1 MARKF
6 GTDFPDKVDM
16 VTVED
21 GVCYFYVVQGHELD
35 GERTLALQTK
45 LNNYL
50 AYILD
55 GQLEQDYPERTQLQ
69 KVIRVELLHKPEGVA
84 AEFLEKV
91 APHIKKEG
99 IGFEVNLYSE
109 DDPHDV

>member
-1 MARKF
+1 MVRRF

-16 VTVED
+16 VTVDD
-21 GVCYFYVVQGHELD
+21 GVCYLYVVQGHELD
-35 GERTLALQTK
+35 GERTLALQEK

-50 AYILD
+50 AFILD
-55 GQLEQDYPERTQLQ
+55 GQFEQEYPERALLQ

-91 APHIKKEG
+91 APHIEKEG
-99 IGFEVNLYSE
+99 IGFEVKL
-109 DDPHDV
+109 HDEE

>member
-1 MARKF
+1 MVRQF

-21 GVCYFYVVQGHELD
+21 GVCYLYVVQGHELD

-50 AYILD
+50 AFILD
-55 GQLEQDYPERTQLQ
+55 GQLEQEYPKKAQLQ
-69 KVIRVELLHKPEGVA
+69 KVIRVELLYRPEGVA

-91 APHIKKEG
+91 APLIEKEG
-99 IGFEVNLYSE
+99 IGFEVKLHDE
-109 DDPHDV
+109 D

>member
-1 MARKF
+1 MKF

-21 GVCYFYVVQGHELD
+21 GVCYLYVVQGHELD

-50 AYILD
+50 AFILD
-55 GQLEQDYPERTQLQ
+55 GQFAQEYPDKAPLP
-69 KVIRVELLHKPEGVA
+69 KVIRVELLYEAEGVA

-91 APHIKKEG
+91 GPLIKKEG

-109 DDPHDV
+109 DDARGV